1 MPQCFCC
8 SSKPASAAADVPR
21 VILVRAELLT
31 WLGVMKVSCLVGV
44 DFGGCVAGEF
54 KRTHKAR
61 CAHVCLHYRRLDVD
75 EKEYKVSLTGSN
87 R

>member
-1 MPQCFCC
+1 
-8 SSKPASAAADVPR
+8 
-21 VILVRAELLT
+21 
-31 WLGVMKVSCLVGV
+31 MKVSCLVGV